1 MLLMTVRWNMNI
13 PISNTARTL
22 VLELYCTIF
31 FENYAPP
38 IFPFFSCHFKGIHM
52 LLYHTFNKSL
62 VGASLRNFTHR
73 CGEPLCLA
81 HFFHIHKFIIT
92 VQILF
97 KSSGTLSH
105 THTLVSE
112 LTSGGCSNFS
122 KSTLFFCSAESLAIV
137 LSKDRATCWKE
148 KAEI

>member
-62 VGASLRNFTHR
+62 VGASLRNFTQR
-73 CGEPLCLA
+73 CGELLCLA
-81 HFFHIHKFIIT
+81 HVFHIHKFIIT

-97 KSSGTLSH
+97 KSSGTL
-105 THTLVSE
+105 TLWYQNLPLVAAV
-112 LTSGGCSNFS
+112 TSPSPLCFS
-122 KSTLFFCSAESLAIV
+122 VQQSL
-137 LSKDRATCWKE
+137 
-148 KAEI
+148 

>member
-13 PISNTARTL
+13 PISNIARTL

-31 FENYAPP
+31 FLNYAY
-38 IFPFFSCHFKGIHM
+38 ISLFSCHFKGIHM

-62 VGASLRNFTHR
+62 VGASLRNFTQR
-73 CGEPLCLA
+73 CGELLCLA
-81 HFFHIHKFIIT
+81 HVFDIHKFIIT

-105 THTLVSE
+105 THSLVSE

-137 LSKDRATCWKE
+137 LSNDRATCWKE

>member
-1 MLLMTVRWNMNI
+1 M
-13 PISNTARTL
+13 
-22 VLELYCTIF
+22 
-31 FENYAPP
+31 P

-62 VGASLRNFTHR
+62 VGASLRNFTQR
-73 CGEPLCLA
+73 CGELLCLA

-148 KAEI
+148 KAEIQDPMSTVGTSWDFLHSFILHKKFSFLMHVVTNS